1 MPSGRGR
8 YCLLRQTAP
17 SLRTSAGASIKICYL
32 EVFVKNVG
40 YFNGKTDLIEN
51 MSIPMMDRAVYF
63 GDGVYDATYAANR
76 VIFEPDFHIDRFY
89 NSLKAVEI
97 PFTLSKTE
105 LRAELQKCID
115 LMDSSGIVFVYWQAD
130 RGTSMRNHAFPDCK
144 PNLLIYIVESS
155 LTDLRKPYKV
165 ITVEDTRFLHC
176 NIKTLNLLPS
186 VLAAQRAKESGCNEV
201 IFHRGNRVTECAH
214 SNVNILKDGTF
225 ITPPLDNL
233 ILPGTTRRH
242 YLEICRRIGVSSCE
256 REFTLDEVFAA
267 DEVMITSAG
276 TLGVPV
282 SEVDGRK
289 VGGKAPELLHRLQKA
304 AVDDFIAETGFTPD
318 IL

>member
-1 MPSGRGR
+1 M
-8 YCLLRQTAP
+8 Q
-17 SLRTSAGASIKICYL
+17 
-32 EVFVKNVG
+32 NVG

-51 MSIPMMDRAVYF
+51 MSVPMMDRALYF

-89 NSLKAVEI
+89 NSLKAVQI
-97 PFTLSKTE
+97 PFTLSKAE

-115 LMDSSGIVFVYWQAD
+115 LMDSSGVVFIYWQCD
-130 RGTSMRNHAFPDCK
+130 RGTSMRNHAFPSCK
-144 PNLLIYIVESS
+144 PNLLIYIVESA

-165 ITVEDTRFLHC
+165 ISVEDTRFFHC

-186 VLAAQRAKESGCNEV
+186 VLAAQRAKEAGCSEV
-201 IFHRGNRVTECAH
+201 IFHRGDRVTECAH
-214 SNVNILKDGTF
+214 SNVNILKNGVF

-242 YLEICRRIGVSSCE
+242 YLEICKRIGVPYSE
-256 REFTLDEVFAA
+256 KPFTLDDVFNA

-282 SEVDGRK
+282 CEVDGKK
-289 VGGKAPELLHRLQKA
+289 VGGKDQLLLHRLQKA
-304 AVDDFIAETGFTPD
+304 AVDDFTAETGFTPG